1 MTYSMDPMMPSEGE
15 KNLEDLA
22 FDLSTKAHVL
32 ANSIHPILK
41 NSMAHLVRS
50 MNCYYSN
57 LIEGHYTHP
66 KDIDRALHADY
77 ETQPEKRN
85 LQLEARAHIEVQ
97 ELICN
102 LPVDTSFVS
111 QRIYQMAS

>member
-1 MTYSMDPMMPSEGE
+1 MDPMMPSEGE

-50 MNCYYSN
+50 
-57 LIEGHYTHP
+57 
-66 KDIDRALHADY
+66 IDY
-77 ETQPEKRN
+77 
-85 LQLEARAHIEVQ
+85 
-97 ELICN
+97 
-102 LPVDTSFVS
+102 
-111 QRIYQMAS
+111 AS